1 MEATVKQKIQ
11 ELAKGVV
18 KCDEPMAEHTTIR
31 VGGPAAIYFE
41 PRDID
46 DLTTVIKGIDLKETP
61 LFYLG
66 AGSNVLFRDKGFDG
80 IVIHFGSLLDDFKIE
95 SEEGDTVVLYAG
107 CGASL
112 SKLVQFTAEHS
123 LTGFEILTGVPGTIG
138 GALSMNA
145 GVREGEISGVVRS
158 VKILTKGKIIE
169 QPKAKLE
176 FSYRKLHLPRA
187 DIILSGLFE
196 LKKGNP
202 VEIEKRIADIR
213 EKRAATQPLKW
224 PSFGSTFKNPPK
236 GAPAGRLIE
245 EAGLK
250 NIRVGGARV
259 SEVHANW
266 IVNEGKATARDVE
279 VLMRLIREKVK
290 ESSGIALEP
299 EVVVVGKE

>member
-1 MEATVKQKIQ
+1 MEATVKQTIQ
-11 ELAKGVV
+11 ELAQGVI
-18 KCDEPMAEHTTIR
+18 KLDEPMAEHTTIK
-31 VGGPAAIYFE
+31 VGGPAAVYFE
-41 PRDID
+41 PRDVD
-46 DLTTVIKGIDLKETP
+46 DLVTVLKGIDLKTVP

-80 IVIHFGSLLDDFKIE
+80 IVIHFGGLLNNFKIE
-95 SEEGDTVVLYAG
+95 SSDGDTVVLYAES
-107 CGASL
+107 GAPL
-112 SKLVQFTAEHS
+112 AKLVQFTAEQS

-138 GALSMNA
+138 GALTMNA
-145 GVREGEISGVVRS
+145 GVKEGDIAAVVRS
-158 VKILTKGKIIE
+158 IKILTKGKIVE

-196 LKKGNP
+196 LKKGDKA
-202 VEIEKRIADIR
+202 EIEKKIADIR

-266 IVNEGKATARDVE
+266 IVNEGKATSRDVE

-290 ESSGIALEP
+290 DSSGIALEP
-299 EVVVVGKE
+299 EVVVVGNE